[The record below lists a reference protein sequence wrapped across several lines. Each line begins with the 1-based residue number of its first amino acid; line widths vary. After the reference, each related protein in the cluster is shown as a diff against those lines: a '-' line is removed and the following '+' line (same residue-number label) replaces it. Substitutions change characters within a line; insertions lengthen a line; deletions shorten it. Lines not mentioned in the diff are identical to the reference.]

1 MPLPVPT
8 PMPLPARTA
17 VPRPVPTAMPQ
28 TLHPLSRGADGR
40 TAHRSTLPVARV
52 VVSPQ
57 VLFLD
62 VDTAVCA
69 PLDAAFALIGG
80 GGDGAAAA
88 GDGGA
93 AAAAAAEQQQVTRWW
108 RPQVGGAFPSS
119 FLELRR
125 EESPPAFPHDERNGR
140 WRGPAGAAVGAPS
153 RDPPKAVPRSAG
165 KGSGT
170 FPPMTR
176 RLRIGSSKP
185 LRAMAGGRSRAG
197 AEPSDGVARKAASP
211 NHSE

>member
-1 MPLPVPT
+1 MPLSAPT

-28 TLHPLSRGADGR
+28 TPHQLSRGADGR
-40 TAHRSTLPVARV
+40 TTHRSSLPVACV

-93 AAAAAAEQQQVTRWW
+93 TAAAAAEQQQVTRWW
-108 RPQVGGAFPSS
+108 RPQVGGLFRAIWSCAVRSAPR
-119 FLELRR
+119 LPPRR
-125 EESPPAFPHDERNGR
+125 EKRPVAQSSWSGCWRAVSRPAK
-140 WRGPAGAAVGAPS
+140 S
-153 RDPPKAVPRSAG
+153 RSAFRGEG
-165 KGSGT
+165 KRNLS
-170 FPPMTR
+170 PMTR
-176 RLRIGSSKP
+176 RLRIGSFKP

-197 AEPSDGVARKAASP
+197 AEPSDGVAHKAVSL
-211 NHSE
+211 NRSE